1 MAAPH
6 RPNAQLAAGSP
17 STSYAYVENP
27 VRASRQWLTG
37 LFAEIPGIP
46 VRLIHMRVLQER
58 NIPLNGDFHI
68 CGPSTFMSDLK
79 PED

>member
-46 VRLIHMRVLQER
+46 VRLIHIRVR
-58 NIPLNGDFHI
+58 SIPLNGDFHI